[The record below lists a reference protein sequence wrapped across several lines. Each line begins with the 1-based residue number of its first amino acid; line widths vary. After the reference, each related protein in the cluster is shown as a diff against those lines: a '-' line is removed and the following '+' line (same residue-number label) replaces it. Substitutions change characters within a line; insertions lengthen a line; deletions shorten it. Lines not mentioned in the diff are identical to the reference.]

1 MSKVKLIT
9 VPGVIIVAN
18 NGDDPIYLKH
28 PITLRTMTDWG
39 YTTFSMSDD
48 RSILFEIRVTDEVKQ
63 FLVEMLGGKYG
74 KVDYST
80 E

>member
-9 VPGVIIVAN
+9 VPGVFIYAK
-18 NGDDPIYLKH
+18 NGDDPMYFKH
-28 PITLRTMTDWG
+28 PITLRTMTDG

-48 RSILFEIRVTDEVKQ
+48 RSIMFEIRVTDEVKQ
-63 FLVEMLGGKYG
+63 FLIEMLGGKYG
-74 KVDYST
+74 KVDYSI

>member
-9 VPGVIIVAN
+9 VPGVSIFALKE
-18 NGDDPIYLKH
+18 DDAAYFKA
-28 PITLRTMTDWG
+28 PITLRTCSEWG
-39 YTTFSMSDD
+39 YTTLSLSDD
-48 RSILFEIRVTDEVKQ
+48 KNMMFEIRVTDEVKQ

-74 KVDYST
+74 KVDYSI